1 LVAAAAVLSVGSKI
15 DARGP
20 ATGLASARGIEL
32 VDPSGDAVHGRV
44 RDSAVDGHSCAARR
58 PAEFHDEQR
67 AIPVAGDDSRFSST
81 ERRLTT
87 KQFQFER
94 AGFEVES
101 PGAVSGAMAAG
112 IDTTRLKDLAG

>member
-1 LVAAAAVLSVGSKI
+1 VLSVGSKI
-15 DARGP
+15 DAGI
-20 ATGLASARGIEL
+20 ASTSLASARGIEL

-44 RDSAVDGHSCAARR
+44 RNGAVDGHSCAARR

-67 AIPVAGDDSRFSST
+67 TIPVAGDDSGFSST

-87 KQFQFER
+87 KQLQFER

-101 PGAVSGAMAAG
+101 PGAIRGAMAAG
-112 IDTTRLKDLAG
+112 IDATRLKDLAG